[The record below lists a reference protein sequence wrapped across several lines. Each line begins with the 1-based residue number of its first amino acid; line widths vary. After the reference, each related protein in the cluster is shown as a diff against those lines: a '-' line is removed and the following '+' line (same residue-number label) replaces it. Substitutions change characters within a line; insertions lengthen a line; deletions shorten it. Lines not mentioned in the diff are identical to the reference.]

1 MKSDFVDAV
10 VTVHGG
16 VFGSE
21 ENPPHTSVLYIREA
35 KGDKIVLAG
44 PSDHSMMTI
53 RKRMATP
60 ATTPMAL
67 YMLKKFS
74 GEEGAVEPACND
86 PEGEAEFYAHLQVW
100 MVQSLFSSISH
111 TREISQISKS
121 STQSISN
128 LSLVKTL
135 FAELKYPCCH
145 RLP

>member
-1 MKSDFVDAV
+1 MDAV

-21 ENPPHTSVLYIREA
+21 ETPPHTSVLYIREA

-100 MVQSLFSSISH
+100 W
-111 TREISQISKS
+111 
-121 STQSISN
+121 SN
-128 LSLVKTL
+128 LYFPLITYWGNFSDHNKQS
-135 FAELKYPCCH
+135 
-145 RLP
+145 